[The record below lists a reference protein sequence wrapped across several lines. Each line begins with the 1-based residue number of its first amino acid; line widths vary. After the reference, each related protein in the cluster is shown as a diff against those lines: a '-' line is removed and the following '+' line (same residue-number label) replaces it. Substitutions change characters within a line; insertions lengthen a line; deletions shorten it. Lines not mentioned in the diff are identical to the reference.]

1 MYNNIMKPRDDKRS
15 HLAFI
20 ERGTG
25 PVVLLVHGFPL
36 DHSMWDAQ
44 IESLGQTH
52 RVIAPDLRGFGR
64 SRVVPG
70 TATMD
75 QMADDL
81 AEVLDA
87 LDVREPV
94 ALVGLSMG
102 GYVAMAFC
110 RKHAARV
117 GALVLCDTRAAA
129 DAPEA
134 AQTRSETARRVLAEG
149 TESLVEAMI
158 PKLFAPNT
166 FEDGP
171 EAVERVKAMIRRADP
186 RGVAAA
192 LLGMAQLP
200 DSTDV
205 LSRLDRPTLMLVG
218 EHDVLSPPAEMRAMA
233 DAMPN
238 ASVVEIAAAGHLSP
252 MERPDAVSDAIARF
266 LTECGIA
273 TRS

>member
-1 MYNNIMKPRDDKRS
+1 MKPRDDKND

-44 IESLGQTH
+44 IETLGNDY

-81 AEVLDA
+81 AQVLDA
-87 LDVREPV
+87 IDVREPV

-110 RKHAARV
+110 RNHADRL

-129 DAPEA
+129 DAPAA
-134 AQTRSETARRVLAEG
+134 AQTRHETAQRVLAEG
-149 TESLVEAMI
+149 TEPLVEAMI
-158 PKLFAPNT
+158 PKLFAPST
-166 FEDGP
+166 LDGRP
-171 EAVERVKAMIRRADP
+171 ETVERVKAMIRQADP

-192 LLGMAQLP
+192 LLGMAQRP

-205 LSRLDRPTLMLVG
+205 LRRLDRPTLMLVG
-218 EHDVLSPPAEMRAMA
+218 EYDILSPPAEMRAIA

-238 ASVVEIAAAGHLSP
+238 ASVVEITAAGHLSP
-252 MERPDAVSDAIARF
+252 LERPDAVSDAIARF

-273 TRS
+273 